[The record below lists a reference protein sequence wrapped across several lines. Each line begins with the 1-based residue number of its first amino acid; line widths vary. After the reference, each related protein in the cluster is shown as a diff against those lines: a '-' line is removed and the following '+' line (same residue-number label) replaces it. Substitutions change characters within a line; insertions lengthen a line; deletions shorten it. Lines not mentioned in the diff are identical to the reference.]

1 MQLYALGNSVRVLM
15 GSAERRMALGAA
27 MPVGHCGVWHA
38 GCGHAGLGTHLDG
51 RLAPRPPERRQRDMG
66 FWLGSKKCFS
76 RGRRMSQLM
85 GHPDCVP
92 DIPGMEYPTFNLK
105 CINRGKQPTL

>member
-1 MQLYALGNSVRVLM
+1 MLYTLELLGYPSAALVVQRHGCPTHSTSGDIQRSSETSRSALDISLPPSLVILHVRPLIKQS
-15 GSAERRMALGAA
+15 G
-27 MPVGHCGVWHA
+27 VGCLETA
-38 GCGHAGLGTHLDG
+38 DI
-51 RLAPRPPERRQRDMG
+51 P
-66 FWLGSKKCFS
+66 

-92 DIPGMEYPTFNLK
+92 DIPGIDYPTFNLK

>member
-1 MQLYALGNSVRVLM
+1 
-15 GSAERRMALGAA
+15 MALGAE

-66 FWLGSKKCFS
+66 FWLGSKKFFLALA
-76 RGRRMSQLM
+76 M
-85 GHPDCVP
+85 
-92 DIPGMEYPTFNLK
+92 I
-105 CINRGKQPTL
+105 